1 MTCPT
6 HAPPTPSL
14 ARKSSLSHSFWAVCC
29 LGLGLGVTAHAQSKD
44 PAVFQA
50 EVWAA
55 SCMACHGPDGRA
67 EGTGL
72 AIGGRPAKDLLGKL
86 LAYKSGQLKGTIM
99 HQHAKGYSDEE
110 LSRIADHFSALK

>member
-1 MTCPT
+1 MG
-6 HAPPTPSL
+6 
-14 ARKSSLSHSFWAVCC
+14 WV
-29 LGLGLGVTAHAQSKD
+29 VTAQAQSKD
-44 PAVFQA
+44 PAAFQTQ
-50 EVWAA
+50 VWAA

-67 EGTGL
+67 EGTGQ

-86 LAYKSGQLKGTIM
+86 LGYKSGQLKGTIM